1 VQFGISSPPT
11 EADYRDNIYLGII
24 GHANLTNLIN
34 VFNTPIQI
42 VSPINQHQDLTSA
55 IGPFSIAGNRI
66 LNISGTL
73 ELEKTAGRS
82 FFYGG
87 NFHNDNK
94 VPSNITTSDL
104 SGSTLIYATGTNVL
118 GPSGT
123 TVDPNNYDPNG
134 AGVITPI
141 PGFNQFVAHRIW
153 HQPSSNLIIFQYGQE
168 YYANA
173 ATARDEFEF
182 ENYVVPSGLDETS
195 YLVAILIAQDGVS
208 NLDSATIIPQGKFAG
223 TGGGGG
229 SVADTLQTAYDN
241 SSSPEILTD
250 ATRGAVDFRVGSG
263 SDSDN
268 VVTFQQNSGTINAF
282 VEGTGDAKF
291 TNLTGTSVTSNSAI
305 NVFNGHINLRDNSY
319 FLQGRTV
326 ADVNVSLIGVDNQDR
341 VFVGNA
347 GYDTYI
353 DSDTI
358 VDGILSAQTAVLT
371 TTPTLNNS
379 ATDILVRNSSTGEVE
394 YRPVSG
400 ITPDTNTFVTGSTV
414 SANTLTITRNDL
426 QDILLLSGGTNVQ
439 FIDNGNNSITVNAT
453 SGGGGGASVSFP
465 WKFKVDTAAADPGSG
480 QFRLNNT
487 VASGI
492 TEIYVSDETNNGI
505 DASNFLNIIDVGDII
520 YIQQND
526 DASRALLFSVSAA
539 TTDNTGWFT
548 IPVEYLQ
555 GSTIP
560 KKDKICGWIFAST
573 GAEDN
578 TVSNVGV
585 GQGVFK
591 QRNVNDFEF
600 YSLSGGTNTTVSLNG
615 DTIVIDSE
623 DIFTTGATYDNG
635 TAQEMMV
642 IHIH

>member
-1 VQFGISSPPT
+1 MAKTDGGLTKFRPT
-11 EADYRDNIYLGII
+11 GSDTRIQRIAKVLNVGTTNGQIFIFNTARTAGLP
-24 GHANLTNLIN
+24 NLTTGYLWVGNGN
-34 VFNTPIQI
+34 DTPQEVIRTDVGI
-42 VSPINQHQDLTSA
+42 TTT
-55 IGPFSIAGNRI
+55 GFS
-66 LNISGTL
+66 
-73 ELEKTAGRS
+73 
-82 FFYGG
+82 Y
-87 NFHNDNK
+87 NDN
-94 VPSNITTSDL
+94 NTFTITDDNG
-104 SGSTLIYATGTNVL
+104 GSL
-118 GPSGT
+118 
-123 TVDPNNYDPNG
+123 
-134 AGVITPI
+134 
-141 PGFNQFVAHRIW
+141 
-153 HQPSSNLIIFQYGQE
+153 
-168 YYANA
+168 
-173 ATARDEFEF
+173 
-182 ENYVVPSGLDETS
+182 
-195 YLVAILIAQDGVS
+195 
-208 NLDSATIIPQGKFAG
+208 SATINQ
-223 TGGGGG
+223 
-229 SVADTLQTAYDN
+229 V
-241 SSSPEILTD
+241 
-250 ATRGAVDFRVGSG
+250 SG
-263 SDSDN
+263 L
-268 VVTFQQNSGTINAF
+268 TINGDLD
-282 VEGTGDAKF
+282 VTGD
-291 TNLTGTSVTSNSAI
+291 TTLNTLTATSITSNSAI
-305 NVFNGHINLRDNSY
+305 DVFNGHINLRDNSY

-414 SANTLTITRNDL
+414 SDNTLTITRNDL
-426 QDILLLSGGTNVQ
+426 QDILLLSGGTNIQ
-439 FIDNGNNSITVNAT
+439 FIDNGNNSITVNST

-465 WKFKVDTAAADPGSG
+465 WKFKEPTAAADPGSG
-480 QFRLNNT
+480 HFRLNSA

-505 DASNFLNIIDVGDII
+505 DASNFLNIIDTGDII

-526 DASRALLFSVSAA
+526 DASRALLFSVSAT

-560 KKDKICGWIFAST
+560 KKDKVCGWIFAST

-615 DTIVIDSE
+615 DTIVIDSTGGGSGE
-623 DIFTTGATYDNG
+623 VNTASNLGGGTGLFAQKNGVDLEFKSLTSTGGTVTITNDSTTVNIESAGGTGVSDANKIFSWFMNVT
-635 TAQEMMV
+635 
-642 IHIH
+642 